1 MRLLHAACELAAICE
16 GGMTVEDQVKSMA
29 YRQPIIDRLD
39 RQTAKGIAKYGGT
52 IDKSGHLTSA
62 TEALEYLAEEMTDGL
77 VYVEHVKALVLQQ
90 AEENQ
95 RLQEELEQAQA
106 EMAVWKG
113 WRDKL
118 QARTIEL
125 FEREKKLVEALRWYA
140 DEANYDPTTIYDE
153 HGPFIGSHA
162 DYDRGQRARDT
173 LKELSIE

>member
-1 MRLLHAACELAAICE
+1 M
-16 GGMTVEDQVKSMA
+16 EDQVKSMA

-90 AEENQ
+90 AEENH
-95 RLQEELEQAQA
+95 RLREELEQAQA
-106 EMAVWKG
+106 EMTVWKG

-125 FEREKKLVEALRWYA
+125 YEREKKLVEALRWYA
-140 DEANYDPTTIYDE
+140 DQHNYSIP
-153 HGPFIGSHA
+153 HLGCAPGVMS
-162 DYDRGQRARDT
+162 DRGKRARDT
-173 LKELSIE
+173 LKDLGYGEGGTE

>member
-1 MRLLHAACELAAICE
+1 
-16 GGMTVEDQVKSMA
+16 MTVKDQVKSMA

-77 VYVEHVKALVLQQ
+77 VYLEHLKALIRRLL
-90 AEENQ
+90 EENQ
-95 RLQEELEQAQA
+95 RLREELELSQA
-106 EMAVWKG
+106 EGAVRKSWQE
-113 WRDKL
+113 KL

-140 DEANYDPTTIYDE
+140 KPEIYNARFVTTTTTQEIKHLPSIISEDK
-153 HGPFIGSHA
+153 
-162 DYDRGQRARDT
+162 GQRARDT
-173 LKELSIE
+173 LKELGIG

>member
-1 MRLLHAACELAAICE
+1 
-16 GGMTVEDQVKSMA
+16 VEDQVKSMG

-95 RLQEELEQAQA
+95 RLREELEQAQA

-125 FEREKKLVEALRWYA
+125 FEREQKLVEALRWYA
-140 DEANYDPTTIYDE
+140 KPEIYNARFVTTTTTQEIKHLPSIISEDK
-153 HGPFIGSHA
+153 
-162 DYDRGQRARDT
+162 GQRARDT
-173 LKELSIE
+173 LKELGIE